1 MRYFIY
7 EPHAGNRHY
16 FDSPQAALRYA
27 NPGGS
32 AGESGVQNR

>member
-7 EPHAGNRHY
+7 EPHAGHRHV

-27 NPGGS
+27 NPRGS
-32 AGESGVQNR
+32 GRGSGVQNA